1 MISSPSHLTTTTT
14 VLLVW
19 VLVELESYLDAGDD
33 DAVAAAAAAMMA
45 EGGVGRFADEEST
58 L

>member
-1 MISSPSHLTTTTT
+1 MVHT

-19 VLVELESYLDAGDD
+19 VLVELESYMDAGDD
-33 DAVAAAAAAMMA
+33 DAVAAAAAAIIA
-45 EGGVGRFADEEST
+45 EEGAVGFGDEEST